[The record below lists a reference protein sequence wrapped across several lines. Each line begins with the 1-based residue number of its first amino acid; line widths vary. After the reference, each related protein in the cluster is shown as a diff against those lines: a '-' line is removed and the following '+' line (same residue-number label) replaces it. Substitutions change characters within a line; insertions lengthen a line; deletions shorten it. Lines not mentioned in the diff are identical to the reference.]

1 MSENNSKPP
10 KRIVLVGYPGSG
22 KTMLAIGLFESQ
34 RKGAKI
40 SVSDPEACK
49 RLSDVIANTVGK
61 DNNIDWPPRTLFI
74 DDKDAGKTERRACP
88 FKIAWRDEMFSLE
101 FEDYAGERTSDPKN
115 LKIFIDSIV
124 GEEPYGAI
132 LLLNPGMEL
141 FKPQKE
147 LEVSHGP
154 DDVERIL
161 SNRAA
166 LPNVYET
173 LVEALC
179 EKGCKRFVL
188 AVTASDRISNGG
200 DLFQTE
206 QHKNFKTALKKIQ
219 GYLKK
224 RLSSENKKI
233 KKNKGRNELDY
244 TVKYVTVTGRLKYD
258 EEGNAQ
264 EVHLAKDSENT
275 AADPFLW
282 IIDPRRRRLRNL
294 VRRLMWI
301 VPSSLVLFAAIC
313 AGLYAW
319 NAYKI
324 RDCLNQAE
332 NDLTNFGDPGATNFD
347 REKGSN
353 TLVAA
358 ENRLKWVNERK
369 WLVADKDMQV
379 IDERLPAL
387 LATLMTNQVWLAYNN
402 LISTV
407 DKSTY
412 NDPHMTL
419 KGQTELESW
428 PYWARCIR
436 GKVAYEAAKVFRDQR
451 DIDLSSKVLNCT
463 VQYLI
468 NEFRK
473 LNDYG
478 KQNDDAIKSLFEDVH
493 SCSNDVAVVGNAND
507 LGNLMLMRNICLEK
521 WMKNVSD
528 GISKNGVGWADNRI
542 SSVITKNTGLD
553 REGVRKSI
561 FSSHRDVEL
570 KAFKEEAEKYVMKVL
585 DGDND
590 LQKVAVEL
598 FNYLSEH
605 AKSPYKE
612 MVLDAAQRRFNEAIS
627 TILKKEDNRVDLF
640 EQIFHATRKLRNLG
654 EKDFNEACFGDNAL
668 FWLAATITNENGVA
682 YQHSKE
688 WLCYDFKCDA
698 VAVRTDHA
706 TNNPNA
712 PVFKRQVDAN
722 MILSWQGNKRKVG
735 GNWLIKNKSGENDW
749 TTIPDSHVRCQMAAN
764 DILRIDV
771 GPGEENWKWDI
782 NIPPFHCEFSPGWN
796 NNKQCFAYKSKADV
810 YPHDALY
817 WVMFYN
823 VHIENGPY
831 DVFSKALKMANDR
844 KDAQKTKRDAIVKAA
859 DAEMA
864 CCAKEKEG
872 ARHE

>member
-1 MSENNSKPP
+1 MSGDAEKT
-10 KRIVLVGYPGSG
+10 KRSVLRGYPGSG
-22 KTMLAIGLFESQ
+22 KTMLAIGLYQGSR
-34 RKGAKI
+34 RKGVSI
-40 SVSDPEACK
+40 TVSDSKAREKLATYTSYIGAEKKFPLPTTAPEPAK
-49 RLSDVIANTVGK
+49 GQEPVQSEREAYPFEIVG
-61 DNNIDWPPRTLFI
+61 
-74 DDKDAGKTERRACP
+74 
-88 FKIAWRDEMFSLE
+88 WRGEKFCFE
-101 FEDYAGERTSDPKN
+101 IEDYAGERASRPDLEKEFVN
-115 LKIFIDSIV
+115 AIIAK
-124 GEEPYGAI
+124 EPFGAV
-132 LLLNPGMEL
+132 LLLNPGMGL
-141 FKPQKE
+141 FKDPR
-147 LEVSHGP
+147 S
-154 DDVERIL
+154 
-161 SNRAA
+161 SNDYDKTVFKLRSA
-166 LPNVYET
+166 LPKSYTSLIEK
-173 LVEALC
+173 LC
-179 EKGCKRFVL
+179 EVGCKHFVL
-188 AVTASDRISNGG
+188 AVTASDRISKGG

-206 QHKNFKTALKKIQ
+206 QHKNFKTVLKEIRD
-219 GYLKK
+219 YLKS
-224 RLSSENKKI
+224 RLSVENKN
-233 KKNKGRNELDY
+233 KKNRGGNKLDY

-258 EEGNAQ
+258 EKGNAQ

-282 IIDPRRRRLRNL
+282 IIDPWRMRFRNL
-294 VRRLMWI
+294 VKRLMWI
-301 VPSSLVLFAAIC
+301 LPSSLLLFAAIC

-387 LATLMTNQVWLAYNN
+387 LATLMTNQVWLAYYN

-478 KQNDDAIKSLFEDVH
+478 KQNDGAIKSLFEDVH

-817 WVMFYN
+817 WVMLYN